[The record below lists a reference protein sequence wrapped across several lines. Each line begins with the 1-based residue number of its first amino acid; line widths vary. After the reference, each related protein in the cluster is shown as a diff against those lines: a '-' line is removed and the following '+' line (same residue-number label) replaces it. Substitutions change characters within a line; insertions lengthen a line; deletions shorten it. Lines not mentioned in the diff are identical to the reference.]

1 MAGDLDKPEE
11 IFRPATTHEFE
22 PPEGGPAGQPL
33 ILIPVEAA
41 DVARRR
47 RRWLAIWW
55 GSGILAV
62 TAAALIYKHNVDP
75 IHAQES
81 YDAGVHLLEIAR
93 YPQAILSFD
102 RAIDLKTN
110 FADAYL
116 MRARAFAASGQTTN
130 AISDYSKVIELRP
143 RDPQP
148 LIERGRVYVDGKDY
162 QSAIGDAASALALD
176 STSAVAYLLR
186 GTAVRAM
193 GNLEAALKDFDQAVK
208 LQPSHVNYFERG
220 TTYQMMNRHEEAIAD
235 FTMVI
240 KIEPDVGPPYYSRAK
255 SERALGQL
263 KEAEEDHRQGRIID
277 SK

>member
-1 MAGDLDKPEE
+1 MNSSRLKISEA
-11 IFRPATTHEFE
+11 A
-22 PPEGGPAGQPL
+22 QPL

-41 DVARRR
+41 DVARGRR
-47 RRWLAIWW
+47 RRLAIWW

-116 MRARAFAASGQTTN
+116 MRARTFAAAGQTTN

-148 LIERGRVYVDGKDY
+148 LIERGRVYTDGKKIINL
-162 QSAIGDAASALALD
+162 QLATRLSARWPWTTHRRWRTCS
-176 STSAVAYLLR
+176 VAPR
-186 GTAVRAM
+186 CGQWEIWKPR
-193 GNLEAALKDFDQAVK
+193 
-208 LQPSHVNYFERG
+208 
-220 TTYQMMNRHEEAIAD
+220 
-235 FTMVI
+235 
-240 KIEPDVGPPYYSRAK
+240 SRI
-255 SERALGQL
+255 SI
-263 KEAEEDHRQGRIID
+263 RQ
-277 SK
+277 

>member
-1 MAGDLDKPEE
+1 VDKPEQT
-11 IFRPATTHEFE
+11 FRAGADDAFE
-22 PPEGGPAGQPL
+22 PAEGGQPNQPL

-47 RRWLAIWW
+47 RRRLAIWW
-55 GSGILAV
+55 GSAIVAAA
-62 TAAALIYKHNVDP
+62 AAALIYKHNVDP

-102 RAIDLKTN
+102 KAIDLKSN

-116 MRARAFAASGQTTN
+116 MRARTFAAAGQTTN

-143 RDPQP
+143 RDPKP
-148 LIERGRVYVDGKDY
+148 FIERGRVYVDGKDY
-162 QSAIGDAASALALD
+162 QSAIRDAASAIDMD
-176 STSAVAYLLR
+176 SSLQEAYSLR

-220 TTYQMMNRHEEAIAD
+220 TTYQMMNRHQEAIAD

-255 SERALGQL
+255 SERAIGDL
-263 KEAEEDHRQGRIID
+263 KRAEADHRQGRIID
-277 SK
+277 SR